1 MSNLA
6 RSSIVF
12 LLLALIMSGCRKD
25 NENNPVDPGSNTA
38 SVLTTIAGV
47 VSDEKGD
54 GMAGI
59 SVMAHGRTAI
69 TNDHGL
75 FILKDVRVPEDRC
88 FVLVKKDGYFTAS
101 RAEKP
106 RSGAVTHMRLSLM
119 SNAPRYSVEAS
130 AGGVVKLGEGGAVSF
145 PAHAFATE
153 NGQPYTGT
161 VKVAARRLNP
171 DTKTFYDFFPGDF
184 AATRTDG
191 SQTLLYSYGVL
202 RVELTTPSGA
212 KLVLANGQQATLTC
226 PVPSSMK
233 GEAPAEIPLWYFDE
247 TIGMWKEEGKV
258 VKQGDVYSGVVSHFT
273 DWNVDIPDQMAFL
286 HGQIQ
291 CDAAAIPNMLVQ
303 VGQQQVLADKNG
315 MYHCVVPI
323 NRSIDISVDPELNFG
338 TGTPAPVAVG
348 PFTDQQ
354 VASQDITVTPCPAY
368 ITGRLVDCNGQ
379 AIGGV
384 VQMLAATGYN
394 YTIAGADGT
403 FRLRVRPDVP
413 LTVVAFDYNGA
424 MSEKLPIQAVNG
436 GEQREVESLI
446 VCHAG
451 QNELT
456 FTDIEC
462 PNFYPSITLSSDGTK
477 LAAWSGNELR
487 IYGAQAGTLMH
498 TMILETQSTSAQ
510 FQFND
515 VSFSHDGSMLVA
527 SLSDTLDGAEIRIW
541 NTVTGQ
547 QLYQYISA
555 SALIRQA
562 CFLPD
567 DNGLMYVVYPKRS
580 PIFSIRQRLLA
591 SGTETT
597 LVTLPEKVSV
607 PVLFGLRQDGT
618 QIVGL
623 TSLSESTTTVK
634 LVAWNKTS
642 GAVAFE
648 KTLSPF
654 QPVWASMSVDGNRFG
669 LLSASRYA
677 FYDMA
682 ADRDIS
688 SRDIATTLAN
698 YGGMVMSPDGN
709 KFAAY
714 YADPQ
719 WPLGIYRVD
728 DGALLQ
734 PLPAPDGVNQQSPMT
749 SLCYSLNGR
758 HIAARSNLLSGSGM
772 LLRIWHLP

>member
-12 LLLALIMSGCRKD
+12 LLLALFISGCRKD
-25 NENNPVDPGSNTA
+25 NENNPVNSDPNTA
-38 SVLTTIAGV
+38 SVLTTLAGII
-47 VSDEKGD
+47 SDEKGD
-54 GMAGI
+54 AMAGI
-59 SVMAHGRTAI
+59 TVMAHGRTAI

-75 FILKDVRVPEDRC
+75 FILKDIRVPEERC

-130 AGGVVKLGEGGAVSF
+130 AGGVVKLSEGGVVSF

-233 GEAPAEIPLWYFDE
+233 GDAPAEIPLWYFDE

-258 VKQGDVYSGVVSHFT
+258 VKQGDVYSGAVSHFT

-291 CDAAAIPNMLVQ
+291 CDAAAIPSMLVQ
-303 VGQQQVLADKNG
+303 VGQQQVLTDKNG
-315 MYHCVVPI
+315 MYHCAVPI
-323 NRSIDISVDPELNFG
+323 NRTIDISVDPELNFG
-338 TGTPAPVAVG
+338 TGTPAPVTVG

-379 AIGGV
+379 AIGGG
-384 VQMLAATGYN
+384 VQMIGVTGYN
-394 YTIAGADGT
+394 YTIAEADGT
-403 FRLRVRPDVP
+403 FRLRVQPDVT
-413 LTVVAFDYNGA
+413 LTVVAFDYHGA
-424 MSEKLPIQAVNG
+424 MSDELPVQAVNG
-436 GEQREVESLI
+436 GEQSDVGTLT
-446 VCHAG
+446 VCNTG

-462 PNFYPSITLSSDGTK
+462 PNFYPLITLSPDGIK

-487 IYGAQAGTLMH
+487 IYDAQAGTLTH
-498 TMILETQSTSAQ
+498 TMIFESPSTSAQ
-510 FQFND
+510 FR
-515 VSFSHDGSMLVA
+515 VGEVVFSNDGSMFAA
-527 SLSDTLDGAEIRIW
+527 SLKDTLDGSEIRVW
-541 NTVTGQ
+541 STVTGQ
-547 QLYQYISA
+547 QLYRYTSVSA
-555 SALIRQA
+555 MTQQIR
-562 CFLPD
+562 FSPD
-567 DNGLMYVVYPKRS
+567 DTGLMYVVYPQGS

-607 PVLFGLRQDGT
+607 QVLFGLRQNGT

-623 TSLSESTTTVK
+623 TSLSESTQTIK
-634 LVAWNKTS
+634 LVVWDRAS
-642 GAVAFE
+642 GAVVSE
-648 KTLSPF
+648 KILSPF
-654 QPVWASMSVDGNRFG
+654 QPVWASMSLDGNRFG
-669 LLSASRYA
+669 LLSSYRYV

-682 ADRDIS
+682 ADRDIF
-688 SRDIATTLAN
+688 SRDMQTNMAN
-698 YGGMVMSPDGN
+698 YGGMAMSPDGN
-709 KFAAY
+709 SFAAY

-719 WPLGIYRVD
+719 WPTGVYAVD

-734 PLPAPDGVNQQSPMT
+734 PLPVPDGVDQQIPMS

-758 HIAARSNLLSGSGM
+758 HIAATKNISSSAGRYI
-772 LLRIWHLP
+772 RIWHLP